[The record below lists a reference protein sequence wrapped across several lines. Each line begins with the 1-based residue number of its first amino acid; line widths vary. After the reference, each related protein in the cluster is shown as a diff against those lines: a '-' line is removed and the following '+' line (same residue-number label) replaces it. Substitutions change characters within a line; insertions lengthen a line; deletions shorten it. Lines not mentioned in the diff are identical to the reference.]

1 MFIGGLSW
9 QTTEGNIPS
18 LLNPGRYIKLILIVS
33 ICRKSEGVFQQVWA
47 SGGGHGHEGPH
58 HQALQGLRV
67 CHLRRQRGSRESH
80 SVWDS

>member
-18 LLNPGRYIKLILIVS
+18 LNPGHHIKLILIVS
-33 ICRKSEGVFQQVWA
+33 ICRKSEGIFREVRA
-47 SGGGHGHEGPH
+47 GGGGDGDEGPH
-58 HQALQGLRV
+58 HQALQGVRV
-67 CHLRRQRGSRESH
+67 RHLHRHGGRGESH

>member
-18 LLNPGRYIKLILIVS
+18 LNPGRYSKLILIVS
-33 ICRKSEGVFQQVWA
+33 ICRKSEGVFQQVRA
-47 SGGGHGHEGPH
+47 GGRGHGHEGPH
-58 HQALQGLRV
+58 HQALKRV
-67 CHLRRQRGSRESH
+67 RVRHLRRQRGCRKSH